1 MAEVTIRPVQSSPDV
16 RRFIKFQWVP
26 YKGNPVWVPPLL
38 MDRRKLIDR
47 KKNPFYKHAE
57 AEFFLAERDGEVVGR
72 IGAILN
78 HNHNAQHNENIGFFG
93 FFECIEDQAVAFA
106 LFDAAKKWLAAR
118 GVDAIRGPASP
129 SVNDE
134 YGMLVDGFDRSP
146 AILMSYNPPYYPVFT
161 EAYGFAKAKDLYSW
175 YLHGEKV
182 FSEKFVRVSEA
193 ARQRQG
199 LVFRSLNVKDFANE
213 VQKIHEMYTRGWT
226 ANWGE
231 VPLTDDEF
239 NYMAADLKAIV
250 NPELVVFAEV
260 KGKPVGFGLSLP
272 DYNQL
277 LKDNKH
283 GWLIPGILRILLF
296 KKRITYARVVM
307 LGVIPEFINSG
318 IGALLFYETG
328 RRITRNGMPHGEA
341 SWVLEDNVMMNRGA
355 QMMNGQIIKKHRL
368 YQISLR

>member
-78 HNHNAQHNENIGFFG
+78 HNHNTQHNENIGFFG

-106 LFDAAKKWLAAR
+106 LFDAAKNWLAAK
-118 GVDAIRGPASP
+118 GVDAIRG
-129 SVNDE
+129 
-134 YGMLVDGFDRSP
+134 
-146 AILMSYNPPYYPVFT
+146 
-161 EAYGFAKAKDLYSW
+161 AKDLYSW

-250 NPELVVFAEV
+250 NRWDS
-260 KGKPVGFGLSLP
+260 GC
-272 DYNQL
+272 
-277 LKDNKH
+277 H
-283 GWLIPGILRILLF
+283 CLI
-296 KKRITYARVVM
+296 T
-307 LGVIPEFINSG
+307 INS
-318 IGALLFYETG
+318 
-328 RRITRNGMPHGEA
+328 
-341 SWVLEDNVMMNRGA
+341 
-355 QMMNGQIIKKHRL
+355 
-368 YQISLR
+368 